1 MPSSLSKS
9 WGFSLARDPCQSNP
23 YRVVSR
29 CRSLRLSQVSDWTFA
44 HNLHPVEAPTALPS
58 VAISAEALQQRSVPA
73 PKADSKYILLVSGLH
88 IGNPPLPTGML
99 CCDSSC
105 GYSELCELYS
115 TLLFPACI

>member
-1 MPSSLSKS
+1 VPPFPNCWFPFTRHGVNAILIGGFPPSLH
-9 WGFSLARDPCQSNP
+9 
-23 YRVVSR
+23 
-29 CRSLRLSQVSDWTFA
+29 LSQVSDWTFA

-99 CCDSSC
+99 RS
-105 GYSELCELYS
+105 GLC
-115 TLLFPACI
+115 